1 MIQIYRVG
9 NTNYEKNGDM
19 TLFPTEAYLHVVL
32 NGSWEAAIEHP
43 IDIDGRWK
51 YITEDAVVKMP
62 SFNGN
67 QLFRIKKKE
76 KMDSGISATLE
87 PIFMDAKDDCFL
99 VDVRPTAKNGQQA
112 LDILCASN
120 KKYSGV
126 SNITKATTSY
136 YILKNLIEA
145 INGEDE
151 NSFIKRWGGEILFN
165 NFQVIVNERV
175 GGDYGVELRYG
186 KNIAKD
192 GLTEEVDIREVVTR
206 IYPKAYNGYMISNN
220 GYVDSPLISNYQTTK
235 TAVITFEDVKMR
247 ADAQEEDEE
256 KGIIICDTQQ
266 ELDAALTEKCR
277 QQYNLGLDKPKVTI
291 SADLVLLQNTDLY
304 KDYVVLEQVSLGDT
318 IHCKHNKL
326 GIITDARV
334 IELEYDS
341 IRKKVRSVVLGDFKT
356 DFFDHVSSSTNKI
369 DGVIRPDGTLMGEK
383 VAGILNA
390 INTQLRLQNTIAKK
404 QNVRAILFEDL
415 DPDSALYGAMAL
427 GTQGFQIAKK
437 RTEDGRDWQWE
448 TAATA
453 EGIVANAVITG
464 ILSDKLGLNYWN
476 LDTGEFRLA
485 ADAFKVGDETVED
498 YINGKIDKAHT
509 LTVQLSNEFQGIPT
523 DANGDGGNYSDCYTN
538 VQVFLDSTDI
548 TNDKEVT
555 YTVTPDSS
563 ITGAWDSNEK
573 RYTVTYLNSDSAS
586 VTITVTYSNLQ
597 VTKKFSVSK
606 IKQGQPGLNGLQ
618 GEKGEQG
625 IPGTNGQDGRTSY
638 FHIKYS
644 AVSNPTSSDQIS
656 EVPNTYIGTYVD
668 FNQADSADPAKYT
681 WARFQGLQGENGIP
695 GTNGENGQ
703 TSYLHIKYSDD
714 GGITFTANNGETPG
728 KYIGQ
733 YVDFIQADSS
743 DPKKYTWS
751 LAKGD
756 DGRVYM
762 LEVSTL
768 VIKQGADDRYSPS
781 NVTFSAFYRDGTNAE
796 RISYSGRFV
805 VSETTDGNN
814 YVTKYT
820 SSADQHSITY
830 TPSSSNVKNIRCVLY
845 VAGGTTSALDMQGVA
860 IVRDIDNLTQSEVFN
875 ILTNNGKLQGIFMKD
890 GKLYING
897 SYIAVS
903 DWSELSK
910 TLSGFKLSAKRIY
923 GTDGTYCNGM
933 SIGAD
938 NIYCFWAGET
948 NGKLGDG
955 NTDAP
960 FLVSRNGTVWS
971 KRLYAGDCLDL
982 YEEKASWK
990 GNEFDIFRNDCT
1002 WNIKQNHHQYGD
1014 LKLVLHPWDGETQL
1028 VFNWC
1033 SQNHGTVYLY
1043 GGYNSS
1049 TYVGLYHKERNGG
1062 AGGTIWRYQTDG
1074 NFHIVA
1080 KTIAAA
1086 IECTTLTQTSSEK
1099 IKKDIE
1105 ELDSD
1110 EALSLIK
1117 NTKIYSYFLRDQVDE
1132 DGSKIEVS
1140 KKRQFGTV
1148 IERECP
1154 DEFVS
1159 DDGNSVNL
1167 YSLLSATIRVV
1178 QKQQEQIERLTGGIE

>member
-206 IYPKAYNGYMISNN
+206 IYPKAYNGYMMSNN
-220 GYVDSPLISNYQTTK
+220 GYVNSPLINNYQTTK

-341 IRKKVRSVVLGDFKT
+341 IRKKVRSIVLGDFKT

-390 INTQLRLQNTIAKK
+390 INTQLRLQNTVAKK

-464 ILSDKLGLNYWN
+464 ILSDRLGKNYWN
-476 LDTGEFRLA
+476 FDTGEFQLSSQSFQI
-485 ADAFKVGDETVED
+485 DDQNVKD
-498 YINGKIDKAHT
+498 YVNGKIDA
-509 LTVQLSNEFQGIPT
+509 
-523 DANGDGGNYSDCYTN
+523 
-538 VQVFLDSTDI
+538 
-548 TNDKEVT
+548 
-555 YTVTPDSS
+555 
-563 ITGAWDSNEK
+563 
-573 RYTVTYLNSDSAS
+573 
-586 VTITVTYSNLQ
+586 
-597 VTKKFSVSK
+597 KK
-606 IKQGQPGLNGLQ
+606 
-618 GEKGEQG
+618 
-625 IPGTNGQDGRTSY
+625 
-638 FHIKYS
+638 
-644 AVSNPTSSDQIS
+644 
-656 EVPNTYIGTYVD
+656 
-668 FNQADSADPAKYT
+668 
-681 WARFQGLQGENGIP
+681 
-695 GTNGENGQ
+695 
-703 TSYLHIKYSDD
+703 
-714 GGITFTANNGETPG
+714 
-728 KYIGQ
+728 
-733 YVDFIQADSS
+733 
-743 DPKKYTWS
+743 
-751 LAKGD
+751 
-756 DGRVYM
+756 
-762 LEVSTL
+762 
-768 VIKQGADDRYSPS
+768 
-781 NVTFSAFYRDGTNAE
+781 
-796 RISYSGRFV
+796 
-805 VSETTDGNN
+805 
-814 YVTKYT
+814 
-820 SSADQHSITY
+820 
-830 TPSSSNVKNIRCVLY
+830 
-845 VAGGTTSALDMQGVA
+845 
-860 IVRDIDNLTQSEVFN
+860 LTQSEVFN

-890 GKLYING
+890 GQLYING
-897 SYIAVS
+897 TYIAVT

-910 TLSGFKLSAKRIY
+910 TLSGFKLSVKRIY

-948 NGKLGDG
+948 NGKQGSG

-982 YEEKASWK
+982 YESTATWK
-990 GNEFDIFRNDCT
+990 GTRLNIFREDGSLR
-1002 WNIKQNHHQYGD
+1002 IRQNHHDYGD
-1014 LKLVLHPWDGETQL
+1014 TKVLIEQQNGEAQL
-1028 VFNWC
+1028 VFPYA
-1033 SQNHGTVYLY
+1033 SSNHGTVYFY
-1043 GGYNSS
+1043 SGYNSRA
-1049 TYVGLYHKERNGG
+1049 YLGLYHAERGGSGG
-1062 AGGTIWRYQTDG
+1062 AIFRYEIDEA
-1074 NFHIVA
+1074 FHM
-1080 KTIAAA
+1080 IARMIAGQ
-1086 IECTTLTQTSSEK
+1086 IECTSLTQTSSEK
-1099 IKKDIE
+1099 IKKNIE
-1105 ELDSD
+1105 ELDKQK
-1110 EALSLIK
+1110 ALDLIR
-1117 NTKIYSYFLRDQVDE
+1117 NTKIYQYFLREQKDE
-1132 DGSKIEVS
+1132 DGNIIDVS
-1140 KKRQFGTV
+1140 KKQQFGAV
-1148 IERECP
+1148 IEKGCP

-1159 DDGNSVNL
+1159 DDGESINL
-1167 YSLLSATIRVV
+1167 YSMIATCIAAI
-1178 QKQQEQIERLTGGIE
+1178 QKQQEEIDILKKGGL

>member
-523 DANGDGGNYSDCYTN
+523 DTNGDGGNYSDCYTN

-606 IKQGQPGLNGLQ
+606 IKQG
-618 GEKGEQG
+618 
-625 IPGTNGQDGRTSY
+625 
-638 FHIKYS
+638 
-644 AVSNPTSSDQIS
+644 
-656 EVPNTYIGTYVD
+656 
-668 FNQADSADPAKYT
+668 
-681 WARFQGLQGENGIP
+681 
-695 GTNGENGQ
+695 
-703 TSYLHIKYSDD
+703 
-714 GGITFTANNGETPG
+714 
-728 KYIGQ
+728 
-733 YVDFIQADSS
+733 
-743 DPKKYTWS
+743 
-751 LAKGD
+751 D

-768 VIKQGADDRYSPS
+768 VIKQGEDDRYSPL

-796 RISYSGRFV
+796 RISYNGRFV

-830 TPSSSNVKNIRCVLY
+830 TPSSSDVKNIRCVLY
-845 VAGGTTSALDMQGVA
+845 AAGGTTSALDMQGVA

-890 GKLYING
+890 GQLYING
-897 SYIAVS
+897 TYIAVS

-982 YEEKASWK
+982 YESTATWK
-990 GNEFDIFRNDCT
+990 GTRLNIFREDGSLR
-1002 WNIKQNHHQYGD
+1002 IRQNHHDYGD
-1014 LKLVLHPWDGETQL
+1014 TKVLIEQQNGEAQL
-1028 VFNWC
+1028 VFPYA
-1033 SQNHGTVYLY
+1033 SSNHGTVYFY
-1043 GGYNSS
+1043 SGYNSRA
-1049 TYVGLYHKERNGG
+1049 YLGLYHAERGGSGG
-1062 AGGTIWRYQTDG
+1062 AIFRYEIDEA
-1074 NFHIVA
+1074 FHM
-1080 KTIAAA
+1080 IARMIAGQ
-1086 IECTTLTQTSSEK
+1086 IECTSLTQTSSEK
-1099 IKKDIE
+1099 IKKNIE
-1105 ELDSD
+1105 ELDKQK
-1110 EALSLIK
+1110 ALDLIR
-1117 NTKIYSYFLRDQVDE
+1117 NTKIYQYFLREQKDE
-1132 DGSKIEVS
+1132 DGNIIDVS
-1140 KKRQFGTV
+1140 KKQQFGAV
-1148 IERECP
+1148 IEKGCP

-1159 DDGNSVNL
+1159 DDGESINL
-1167 YSLLSATIRVV
+1167 YSMIATCIAAI
-1178 QKQQEQIERLTGGIE
+1178 QKQQEEIDILKKGGL

>member
-206 IYPKAYNGYMISNN
+206 IYPKAYNGYMMSNN

-415 DPDSALYGAMAL
+415 DPDSPLFGAMAL

-453 EGIVANAVITG
+453 EGIVANAIVTG
-464 ILSDKLGLNYWN
+464 LLSDKLGENHWN
-476 LDTGEFRLA
+476 LDTGEFQLSSQSFQI
-485 ADAFKVGDETVED
+485 DDQSVKD
-498 YINGKIDKAHT
+498 YVNGKIDA
-509 LTVQLSNEFQGIPT
+509 
-523 DANGDGGNYSDCYTN
+523 
-538 VQVFLDSTDI
+538 
-548 TNDKEVT
+548 
-555 YTVTPDSS
+555 
-563 ITGAWDSNEK
+563 
-573 RYTVTYLNSDSAS
+573 
-586 VTITVTYSNLQ
+586 
-597 VTKKFSVSK
+597 KK
-606 IKQGQPGLNGLQ
+606 
-618 GEKGEQG
+618 
-625 IPGTNGQDGRTSY
+625 
-638 FHIKYS
+638 
-644 AVSNPTSSDQIS
+644 
-656 EVPNTYIGTYVD
+656 
-668 FNQADSADPAKYT
+668 
-681 WARFQGLQGENGIP
+681 
-695 GTNGENGQ
+695 
-703 TSYLHIKYSDD
+703 
-714 GGITFTANNGETPG
+714 
-728 KYIGQ
+728 
-733 YVDFIQADSS
+733 
-743 DPKKYTWS
+743 
-751 LAKGD
+751 
-756 DGRVYM
+756 
-762 LEVSTL
+762 
-768 VIKQGADDRYSPS
+768 
-781 NVTFSAFYRDGTNAE
+781 
-796 RISYSGRFV
+796 
-805 VSETTDGNN
+805 
-814 YVTKYT
+814 
-820 SSADQHSITY
+820 
-830 TPSSSNVKNIRCVLY
+830 
-845 VAGGTTSALDMQGVA
+845 
-860 IVRDIDNLTQSEVFN
+860 LTQSEVFN

-890 GKLYING
+890 GQLYING
-897 SYIAVS
+897 TYIAVT

-938 NIYCFWAGET
+938 DIYCFWAGET

-982 YEEKASWK
+982 YESTATWK
-990 GNEFDIFRNDCT
+990 GTRLNIFRDDGSLR
-1002 WNIKQNHHQYGD
+1002 IRQNHHDYGD
-1014 LKLVLHPWDGETQL
+1014 TKVLIEQQNGEAQL
-1028 VFNWC
+1028 VFPYA
-1033 SQNHGTVYLY
+1033 SSNHGTVYFY
-1043 GGYNSS
+1043 SGYNSRA
-1049 TYVGLYHKERNGG
+1049 YLGLYHAERGGSGG
-1062 AGGTIWRYQTDG
+1062 AIFRYEIDEA
-1074 NFHIVA
+1074 FHM
-1080 KTIAAA
+1080 IARMIAGQ
-1086 IECTTLTQTSSEK
+1086 IECTSLTQTSSEK
-1099 IKKDIE
+1099 IKKNIE
-1105 ELDSD
+1105 ELDKQK
-1110 EALSLIK
+1110 ALDLIR
-1117 NTKIYSYFLRDQVDE
+1117 NTKIYQYFLREQKDE
-1132 DGSKIEVS
+1132 DGNIIDVS
-1140 KKRQFGTV
+1140 KKQQFGAV
-1148 IERECP
+1148 IEKGCP

-1159 DDGNSVNL
+1159 DDGESINL
-1167 YSLLSATIRVV
+1167 YSMIATCIAAI
-1178 QKQQEQIERLTGGIE
+1178 QKQQEEIDILKKGGL

>member
-43 IDIDGRWK
+43 IDTDGRWK

-220 GYVDSPLISNYQTTK
+220 GYVDSPLISNYQTIK

-356 DFFDHVSSSTNKI
+356 DFFDHVSSSTNRI
-369 DGVIRPDGTLMGEK
+369 EQVIRTDGTLMGEK

-390 INTQLRLQNTIAKK
+390 INTQLRLQNTVAKK

-606 IKQGQPGLNGLQ
+606 IKQG
-618 GEKGEQG
+618 
-625 IPGTNGQDGRTSY
+625 
-638 FHIKYS
+638 
-644 AVSNPTSSDQIS
+644 
-656 EVPNTYIGTYVD
+656 
-668 FNQADSADPAKYT
+668 
-681 WARFQGLQGENGIP
+681 
-695 GTNGENGQ
+695 
-703 TSYLHIKYSDD
+703 
-714 GGITFTANNGETPG
+714 
-728 KYIGQ
+728 
-733 YVDFIQADSS
+733 
-743 DPKKYTWS
+743 
-751 LAKGD
+751 D

-768 VIKQGADDRYSPS
+768 VIKQGEDDRYSPL

-796 RISYSGRFV
+796 RISYNGRFV

-830 TPSSSNVKNIRCVLY
+830 TPSSSDVKNIRCVLY
-845 VAGGTTSALDMQGVA
+845 AAGGTTSALDMQGVA

-875 ILTNNGKLQGIFMKD
+875 ILTNNGKLQGIFMKG

-982 YEEKASWK
+982 YESTATWK
-990 GNEFDIFRNDCT
+990 GTRLNIFREDGSLR
-1002 WNIKQNHHQYGD
+1002 IRQNHHDYGD
-1014 LKLVLHPWDGETQL
+1014 TKVLIEQQNGEAQL
-1028 VFNWC
+1028 VFPYA
-1033 SQNHGTVYLY
+1033 SSNHGTVYFY
-1043 GGYNSS
+1043 SGYNSRA
-1049 TYVGLYHKERNGG
+1049 YLGLYHAERGGSGG
-1062 AGGTIWRYQTDG
+1062 AIFRYEIDEA
-1074 NFHIVA
+1074 FHM
-1080 KTIAAA
+1080 IARMIAGQ
-1086 IECTTLTQTSSEK
+1086 IECTSLTQTSTEK

-1105 ELDSD
+1105 ELDKQK
-1110 EALSLIK
+1110 ALDLIC
-1117 NTKIYSYFLRDQVDE
+1117 NTKIYQYFLREQKDE
-1132 DGSKIEVS
+1132 DGNIIDVS
-1140 KKRQFGTV
+1140 KKQQFGAV
-1148 IERECP
+1148 IEKGCP

-1159 DDGNSVNL
+1159 DDGESINL
-1167 YSLLSATIRVV
+1167 YSMIATCIAAI
-1178 QKQQEQIERLTGGIE
+1178 QKQQEEIDILKKGGL

>member
-390 INTQLRLQNTIAKK
+390 INTQLRLQNTVAKK

-464 ILSDKLGLNYWN
+464 ILSDRLGKNYWN
-476 LDTGEFRLA
+476 FDTGEFQLSSQSFQI
-485 ADAFKVGDETVED
+485 DDQNVKD
-498 YINGKIDKAHT
+498 YVNGKIDA
-509 LTVQLSNEFQGIPT
+509 
-523 DANGDGGNYSDCYTN
+523 
-538 VQVFLDSTDI
+538 
-548 TNDKEVT
+548 
-555 YTVTPDSS
+555 
-563 ITGAWDSNEK
+563 
-573 RYTVTYLNSDSAS
+573 
-586 VTITVTYSNLQ
+586 
-597 VTKKFSVSK
+597 KK
-606 IKQGQPGLNGLQ
+606 
-618 GEKGEQG
+618 
-625 IPGTNGQDGRTSY
+625 
-638 FHIKYS
+638 
-644 AVSNPTSSDQIS
+644 
-656 EVPNTYIGTYVD
+656 
-668 FNQADSADPAKYT
+668 
-681 WARFQGLQGENGIP
+681 
-695 GTNGENGQ
+695 
-703 TSYLHIKYSDD
+703 
-714 GGITFTANNGETPG
+714 
-728 KYIGQ
+728 
-733 YVDFIQADSS
+733 
-743 DPKKYTWS
+743 
-751 LAKGD
+751 
-756 DGRVYM
+756 
-762 LEVSTL
+762 
-768 VIKQGADDRYSPS
+768 
-781 NVTFSAFYRDGTNAE
+781 
-796 RISYSGRFV
+796 
-805 VSETTDGNN
+805 
-814 YVTKYT
+814 
-820 SSADQHSITY
+820 
-830 TPSSSNVKNIRCVLY
+830 
-845 VAGGTTSALDMQGVA
+845 
-860 IVRDIDNLTQSEVFN
+860 LTQSEVFN

-890 GKLYING
+890 GQLYING
-897 SYIAVS
+897 TYIAVT

-910 TLSGFKLSAKRIY
+910 TLSGFKLSVKRIY

-948 NGKLGDG
+948 NGKQGSG

-982 YEEKASWK
+982 YESTATWK
-990 GNEFDIFRNDCT
+990 GTRLNIFRDDGSLR
-1002 WNIKQNHHQYGD
+1002 IRQNHHDYGD
-1014 LKLVLHPWDGETQL
+1014 TKVLIEQQNGEAQL
-1028 VFNWC
+1028 VFPYA
-1033 SQNHGTVYLY
+1033 SSNHGTVYFY
-1043 GGYNSS
+1043 SGYNSRA
-1049 TYVGLYHKERNGG
+1049 YLGLYHAERGGSGG
-1062 AGGTIWRYQTDG
+1062 AIFRYEIDEA
-1074 NFHIVA
+1074 FHM
-1080 KTIAAA
+1080 IARMIAGQ
-1086 IECTTLTQTSSEK
+1086 IECTSLTQTSSEK
-1099 IKKDIE
+1099 IKKNIE
-1105 ELDSD
+1105 ELDKQK
-1110 EALSLIK
+1110 ALDLIC
-1117 NTKIYSYFLRDQVDE
+1117 NTKIYQYFLREQKDE
-1132 DGSKIEVS
+1132 DGNIIDVS
-1140 KKRQFGTV
+1140 KKQQFGAV
-1148 IERECP
+1148 IEKGCP

-1159 DDGNSVNL
+1159 DDGESINL
-1167 YSLLSATIRVV
+1167 YSMIATCIAAI
-1178 QKQQEQIERLTGGIE
+1178 QKQQEEIDILKKGGL

>member
-43 IDIDGRWK
+43 IDTDGRWK

-318 IHCKHNKL
+318 INCKHNKL

-390 INTQLRLQNTIAKK
+390 INTQLRLQNTVAKK

-523 DANGDGGNYSDCYTN
+523 DTNGDGGNYSDCYTN
-538 VQVFLDSTDI
+538 VQVFLDSIDI

-606 IKQGQPGLNGLQ
+606 IKQG
-618 GEKGEQG
+618 
-625 IPGTNGQDGRTSY
+625 
-638 FHIKYS
+638 
-644 AVSNPTSSDQIS
+644 
-656 EVPNTYIGTYVD
+656 
-668 FNQADSADPAKYT
+668 
-681 WARFQGLQGENGIP
+681 
-695 GTNGENGQ
+695 
-703 TSYLHIKYSDD
+703 
-714 GGITFTANNGETPG
+714 
-728 KYIGQ
+728 
-733 YVDFIQADSS
+733 
-743 DPKKYTWS
+743 
-751 LAKGD
+751 D

-768 VIKQGADDRYSPS
+768 VIKQGEDDRYSPL

-796 RISYSGRFV
+796 RISYNGCFV

-820 SSADQHSITY
+820 SSTDQHSITY
-830 TPSSSNVKNIRCVLY
+830 TPSSSDVKNIRCVLY
-845 VAGGTTSALDMQGVA
+845 AAGGTTSALDMQGVA

-890 GKLYING
+890 GQLYING
-897 SYIAVS
+897 TYIAVT

-938 NIYCFWAGET
+938 DIYCFWAGET

-982 YEEKASWK
+982 YESTATWK
-990 GNEFDIFRNDCT
+990 GTRLNIFRDDGSLR
-1002 WNIKQNHHQYGD
+1002 IRQNHHDYGD
-1014 LKLVLHPWDGETQL
+1014 TKVLIEQQNGEAQL
-1028 VFNWC
+1028 VFPYA
-1033 SQNHGTVYLY
+1033 SSNHGTVYFY
-1043 GGYNSS
+1043 SGYNSRA
-1049 TYVGLYHKERNGG
+1049 YLGLYHAERGGSGG
-1062 AGGTIWRYQTDG
+1062 AIFRYEIDEA
-1074 NFHIVA
+1074 FHM
-1080 KTIAAA
+1080 IARMIAGQ
-1086 IECTTLTQTSSEK
+1086 IECTSLTQTSSEK
-1099 IKKDIE
+1099 IKKNIE
-1105 ELDSD
+1105 ELDKQK
-1110 EALSLIK
+1110 ALDLIC
-1117 NTKIYSYFLRDQVDE
+1117 NTKIYQYFLREQKDE
-1132 DGSKIEVS
+1132 DGNIIDVS
-1140 KKRQFGTV
+1140 KKQQFGAV
-1148 IERECP
+1148 IEKGCP

-1159 DDGNSVNL
+1159 DDGESINL
-1167 YSLLSATIRVV
+1167 YSMIATCIAAI
-1178 QKQQEQIERLTGGIE
+1178 QKQQEEIDILKKGGL

>member
-151 NSFIKRWGGEILFN
+151 NSFIKRWGGEIIFN

-206 IYPKAYNGYMISNN
+206 IYPKAYNGYMMSNN
-220 GYVDSPLISNYQTTK
+220 GYVNSPLINNYQTTK

-415 DPDSALYGAMAL
+415 DPDSPLFGAMAL

-437 RTEDGRDWQWE
+437 RTEDGRDWKWE

-464 ILSDKLGLNYWN
+464 ILSDRLGKNYWN
-476 LDTGEFRLA
+476 FDTGEFQLSSQSFQI
-485 ADAFKVGDETVED
+485 DDQNVKD
-498 YINGKIDKAHT
+498 YVNGKIDA
-509 LTVQLSNEFQGIPT
+509 
-523 DANGDGGNYSDCYTN
+523 
-538 VQVFLDSTDI
+538 
-548 TNDKEVT
+548 
-555 YTVTPDSS
+555 
-563 ITGAWDSNEK
+563 
-573 RYTVTYLNSDSAS
+573 
-586 VTITVTYSNLQ
+586 
-597 VTKKFSVSK
+597 KK
-606 IKQGQPGLNGLQ
+606 
-618 GEKGEQG
+618 
-625 IPGTNGQDGRTSY
+625 
-638 FHIKYS
+638 
-644 AVSNPTSSDQIS
+644 
-656 EVPNTYIGTYVD
+656 
-668 FNQADSADPAKYT
+668 
-681 WARFQGLQGENGIP
+681 
-695 GTNGENGQ
+695 
-703 TSYLHIKYSDD
+703 
-714 GGITFTANNGETPG
+714 
-728 KYIGQ
+728 
-733 YVDFIQADSS
+733 
-743 DPKKYTWS
+743 
-751 LAKGD
+751 
-756 DGRVYM
+756 
-762 LEVSTL
+762 
-768 VIKQGADDRYSPS
+768 
-781 NVTFSAFYRDGTNAE
+781 
-796 RISYSGRFV
+796 
-805 VSETTDGNN
+805 
-814 YVTKYT
+814 
-820 SSADQHSITY
+820 
-830 TPSSSNVKNIRCVLY
+830 
-845 VAGGTTSALDMQGVA
+845 
-860 IVRDIDNLTQSEVFN
+860 LTQSEVFN

-890 GKLYING
+890 GQLYING
-897 SYIAVS
+897 TYIAVT

-910 TLSGFKLSAKRIY
+910 TLSGFKLSVKRIY

-948 NGKLGDG
+948 NGKQGSG

-982 YEEKASWK
+982 YESTATWK
-990 GNEFDIFRNDCT
+990 GTCLNIFREDGSLR
-1002 WNIKQNHHQYGD
+1002 IRQNHHDYGD
-1014 LKLVLHPWDGETQL
+1014 TKVLIEQQNGEAQL
-1028 VFNWC
+1028 VFPYA
-1033 SQNHGTVYLY
+1033 SSNHGTVYFY
-1043 GGYNSS
+1043 SGYNSRA
-1049 TYVGLYHKERNGG
+1049 YLGLYHAERGGSGG
-1062 AGGTIWRYQTDG
+1062 AIFRYEIDEA
-1074 NFHIVA
+1074 FHM
-1080 KTIAAA
+1080 IARMIAGQ
-1086 IECTTLTQTSSEK
+1086 IECTSLTQTSSEK
-1099 IKKDIE
+1099 IKKNIE
-1105 ELDSD
+1105 ELDKQK
-1110 EALSLIK
+1110 ALDLIR
-1117 NTKIYSYFLRDQVDE
+1117 NTKIYQYFLREQKDE
-1132 DGSKIEVS
+1132 DGNIIDVS
-1140 KKRQFGTV
+1140 KKQQFGAV
-1148 IERECP
+1148 IEKGCP

-1159 DDGNSVNL
+1159 DDGEGINL
-1167 YSLLSATIRVV
+1167 YSMIATCIAAI
-1178 QKQQEQIERLTGGIE
+1178 QKQQEEIDILKKGGL

>member
-220 GYVDSPLISNYQTTK
+220 GYVDSPLISNYQTIK

-356 DFFDHVSSSTNKI
+356 DFFDHVSSSTNRI
-369 DGVIRPDGTLMGEK
+369 EQVIRTDGTLMGEK

-390 INTQLRLQNTIAKK
+390 INTQLRLQNTVAKK

-606 IKQGQPGLNGLQ
+606 IKQG
-618 GEKGEQG
+618 
-625 IPGTNGQDGRTSY
+625 
-638 FHIKYS
+638 
-644 AVSNPTSSDQIS
+644 
-656 EVPNTYIGTYVD
+656 
-668 FNQADSADPAKYT
+668 
-681 WARFQGLQGENGIP
+681 
-695 GTNGENGQ
+695 
-703 TSYLHIKYSDD
+703 
-714 GGITFTANNGETPG
+714 
-728 KYIGQ
+728 
-733 YVDFIQADSS
+733 
-743 DPKKYTWS
+743 
-751 LAKGD
+751 D

-768 VIKQGADDRYSPS
+768 VIKQGEDDRYSPL

-796 RISYSGRFV
+796 RISYNGRFV

-830 TPSSSNVKNIRCVLY
+830 TPSSSDVKNIRCVLY
-845 VAGGTTSALDMQGVA
+845 AAGGTTSALDMQGVA

-875 ILTNNGKLQGIFMKD
+875 ILTNNGKLQGIFMKG

-982 YEEKASWK
+982 YESTATWK
-990 GNEFDIFRNDCT
+990 GTRLNIFREDGSLR
-1002 WNIKQNHHQYGD
+1002 IRQNHHDYGD
-1014 LKLVLHPWDGETQL
+1014 TKVLIEQQNGEAQL
-1028 VFNWC
+1028 VFPYA
-1033 SQNHGTVYLY
+1033 SSNHGTVYFY
-1043 GGYNSS
+1043 SGYNSRA
-1049 TYVGLYHKERNGG
+1049 YLGLYHAERGGSGG
-1062 AGGTIWRYQTDG
+1062 AIFRYEIDEA
-1074 NFHIVA
+1074 FHM
-1080 KTIAAA
+1080 IARMIAGQ
-1086 IECTTLTQTSSEK
+1086 IECTSLTQTSTEK

-1105 ELDSD
+1105 ELDKQK
-1110 EALSLIK
+1110 ALDLIR
-1117 NTKIYSYFLRDQVDE
+1117 NTKIYQYFLREQKDE
-1132 DGSKIEVS
+1132 DGNVIEVS
-1140 KKRQFGTV
+1140 KKQQFGAV
-1148 IERECP
+1148 IEKGCP

-1159 DDGNSVNL
+1159 DDGESINL
-1167 YSLLSATIRVV
+1167 YSMIATCIAAI
-1178 QKQQEQIERLTGGIE
+1178 QKQQEEIDILKKGGL

>member
-206 IYPKAYNGYMISNN
+206 IYPKAYNGYMMSNN
-220 GYVDSPLISNYQTTK
+220 GYVNSPLINNYQTTK

-390 INTQLRLQNTIAKK
+390 INTQLRLQNTVAKK

-464 ILSDKLGLNYWN
+464 ILSDRLGKNYWN
-476 LDTGEFRLA
+476 FDTGEFQLSSQSFQI
-485 ADAFKVGDETVED
+485 DDQNVKD
-498 YINGKIDKAHT
+498 YVNGKIDA
-509 LTVQLSNEFQGIPT
+509 
-523 DANGDGGNYSDCYTN
+523 
-538 VQVFLDSTDI
+538 
-548 TNDKEVT
+548 
-555 YTVTPDSS
+555 
-563 ITGAWDSNEK
+563 
-573 RYTVTYLNSDSAS
+573 
-586 VTITVTYSNLQ
+586 
-597 VTKKFSVSK
+597 KK
-606 IKQGQPGLNGLQ
+606 
-618 GEKGEQG
+618 
-625 IPGTNGQDGRTSY
+625 
-638 FHIKYS
+638 
-644 AVSNPTSSDQIS
+644 
-656 EVPNTYIGTYVD
+656 
-668 FNQADSADPAKYT
+668 
-681 WARFQGLQGENGIP
+681 
-695 GTNGENGQ
+695 
-703 TSYLHIKYSDD
+703 
-714 GGITFTANNGETPG
+714 
-728 KYIGQ
+728 
-733 YVDFIQADSS
+733 
-743 DPKKYTWS
+743 
-751 LAKGD
+751 
-756 DGRVYM
+756 
-762 LEVSTL
+762 
-768 VIKQGADDRYSPS
+768 
-781 NVTFSAFYRDGTNAE
+781 
-796 RISYSGRFV
+796 
-805 VSETTDGNN
+805 
-814 YVTKYT
+814 
-820 SSADQHSITY
+820 
-830 TPSSSNVKNIRCVLY
+830 
-845 VAGGTTSALDMQGVA
+845 
-860 IVRDIDNLTQSEVFN
+860 LTQSEVFN

-890 GKLYING
+890 GQLYING
-897 SYIAVS
+897 TYIAVT

-910 TLSGFKLSAKRIY
+910 TLSGFKLSVKRIY

-948 NGKLGDG
+948 NGKQGSG

-982 YEEKASWK
+982 YESTATWK
-990 GNEFDIFRNDCT
+990 GTRLNIFREDGSLR
-1002 WNIKQNHHQYGD
+1002 IRQNHHDYGD
-1014 LKLVLHPWDGETQL
+1014 TKVLIEQQNGEAQL
-1028 VFNWC
+1028 VFPYA
-1033 SQNHGTVYLY
+1033 SSNHGTVYFY
-1043 GGYNSS
+1043 SGYNSRA
-1049 TYVGLYHKERNGG
+1049 YLGLYHAERGGSGG
-1062 AGGTIWRYQTDG
+1062 AIFRYEIDEA
-1074 NFHIVA
+1074 FHM
-1080 KTIAAA
+1080 IARMIAGQ
-1086 IECTTLTQTSSEK
+1086 IECTSLTQTSSEK
-1099 IKKDIE
+1099 IKKNIE
-1105 ELDSD
+1105 ELDKQK
-1110 EALSLIK
+1110 ALDLIR
-1117 NTKIYSYFLRDQVDE
+1117 NTKIYQYFLREQKDE
-1132 DGSKIEVS
+1132 DGNIIDVS
-1140 KKRQFGTV
+1140 KKQQFGAV
-1148 IERECP
+1148 IEKGCP

-1159 DDGNSVNL
+1159 DDGESINL
-1167 YSLLSATIRVV
+1167 YSMIATCIAAI
-1178 QKQQEQIERLTGGIE
+1178 QKQQEEIDILKKGGL

>member
-464 ILSDKLGLNYWN
+464 ILSDRLGKNYWN
-476 LDTGEFRLA
+476 FDTGEFQLSSQSFQI
-485 ADAFKVGDETVED
+485 DDQNVKD
-498 YINGKIDKAHT
+498 YVNGKIDA
-509 LTVQLSNEFQGIPT
+509 
-523 DANGDGGNYSDCYTN
+523 
-538 VQVFLDSTDI
+538 
-548 TNDKEVT
+548 
-555 YTVTPDSS
+555 
-563 ITGAWDSNEK
+563 
-573 RYTVTYLNSDSAS
+573 
-586 VTITVTYSNLQ
+586 
-597 VTKKFSVSK
+597 KK
-606 IKQGQPGLNGLQ
+606 
-618 GEKGEQG
+618 
-625 IPGTNGQDGRTSY
+625 
-638 FHIKYS
+638 
-644 AVSNPTSSDQIS
+644 
-656 EVPNTYIGTYVD
+656 
-668 FNQADSADPAKYT
+668 
-681 WARFQGLQGENGIP
+681 
-695 GTNGENGQ
+695 
-703 TSYLHIKYSDD
+703 
-714 GGITFTANNGETPG
+714 
-728 KYIGQ
+728 
-733 YVDFIQADSS
+733 
-743 DPKKYTWS
+743 
-751 LAKGD
+751 
-756 DGRVYM
+756 
-762 LEVSTL
+762 
-768 VIKQGADDRYSPS
+768 
-781 NVTFSAFYRDGTNAE
+781 
-796 RISYSGRFV
+796 
-805 VSETTDGNN
+805 
-814 YVTKYT
+814 
-820 SSADQHSITY
+820 
-830 TPSSSNVKNIRCVLY
+830 
-845 VAGGTTSALDMQGVA
+845 
-860 IVRDIDNLTQSEVFN
+860 LTQSEVFN

-890 GKLYING
+890 GQLYING
-897 SYIAVS
+897 TYIAVT

-910 TLSGFKLSAKRIY
+910 TLSGFKLSVKRIY

-948 NGKLGDG
+948 NGKQGSG

-982 YEEKASWK
+982 YESTATWK
-990 GNEFDIFRNDCT
+990 GTRLNIFREDGSLR
-1002 WNIKQNHHQYGD
+1002 IRQNHHDYGD
-1014 LKLVLHPWDGETQL
+1014 TKVLIEQQNGEAQL
-1028 VFNWC
+1028 VFPYA
-1033 SQNHGTVYLY
+1033 SSNHGTVYFY
-1043 GGYNSS
+1043 SGYNSRA
-1049 TYVGLYHKERNGG
+1049 YLGLYHAERGGSGG
-1062 AGGTIWRYQTDG
+1062 AIFRYEIDEA
-1074 NFHIVA
+1074 FHM
-1080 KTIAAA
+1080 IARMIAGQ
-1086 IECTTLTQTSSEK
+1086 IECTSLTQTSSEK
-1099 IKKDIE
+1099 IKKNIE
-1105 ELDSD
+1105 ELDKQK
-1110 EALSLIK
+1110 ALDLIC
-1117 NTKIYSYFLRDQVDE
+1117 NTKIYQYFLREQKDE
-1132 DGSKIEVS
+1132 DGNIIDVS
-1140 KKRQFGTV
+1140 KKQQFGAV
-1148 IERECP
+1148 IEKGCP

-1159 DDGNSVNL
+1159 DDGESINL
-1167 YSLLSATIRVV
+1167 YSMIATCIAAI
-1178 QKQQEQIERLTGGIE
+1178 QKQQEEIDILKKGGL

>member
-43 IDIDGRWK
+43 IDTDGRWK

-220 GYVDSPLISNYQTTK
+220 GYVDSPLISNYQTIK

-356 DFFDHVSSSTNKI
+356 DFFDHVSSSTNRI
-369 DGVIRPDGTLMGEK
+369 EQVIRTDGTLMGEK

-390 INTQLRLQNTIAKK
+390 INTQLRLQNTVAKK

-606 IKQGQPGLNGLQ
+606 IKQG
-618 GEKGEQG
+618 
-625 IPGTNGQDGRTSY
+625 
-638 FHIKYS
+638 
-644 AVSNPTSSDQIS
+644 
-656 EVPNTYIGTYVD
+656 
-668 FNQADSADPAKYT
+668 
-681 WARFQGLQGENGIP
+681 
-695 GTNGENGQ
+695 
-703 TSYLHIKYSDD
+703 
-714 GGITFTANNGETPG
+714 
-728 KYIGQ
+728 
-733 YVDFIQADSS
+733 
-743 DPKKYTWS
+743 
-751 LAKGD
+751 D

-768 VIKQGADDRYSPS
+768 VIKQGEDDRYSPL

-796 RISYSGRFV
+796 RISYNGRFV

-830 TPSSSNVKNIRCVLY
+830 TPSSSDVKNIRCVLY
-845 VAGGTTSALDMQGVA
+845 AAGGTTSALDMQGVA

-982 YEEKASWK
+982 YESTATWK
-990 GNEFDIFRNDCT
+990 GTRLNIFRDDGSLR
-1002 WNIKQNHHQYGD
+1002 IRQNHHDYGD
-1014 LKLVLHPWDGETQL
+1014 TKVLIEQQNGEAQL
-1028 VFNWC
+1028 VFPYA
-1033 SQNHGTVYLY
+1033 SSNHGTVYFY
-1043 GGYNSS
+1043 SGYNSRA
-1049 TYVGLYHKERNGG
+1049 YLGLYHAERGGSGG
-1062 AGGTIWRYQTDG
+1062 AIFRYEIDEA
-1074 NFHIVA
+1074 FHM
-1080 KTIAAA
+1080 IARMIAGQ
-1086 IECTTLTQTSSEK
+1086 IECTSLTQTSTEK

-1105 ELDSD
+1105 ELDKQK
-1110 EALSLIK
+1110 ALDLIC
-1117 NTKIYSYFLRDQVDE
+1117 NTKIYQYFLREQKDE
-1132 DGSKIEVS
+1132 DGNIIDVS
-1140 KKRQFGTV
+1140 KKQQFGAV
-1148 IERECP
+1148 IEKGCP

-1159 DDGNSVNL
+1159 DDGESINL
-1167 YSLLSATIRVV
+1167 YSMIATCIAAI
-1178 QKQQEQIERLTGGIE
+1178 QKQQEEIDILKKGGL

>member
-390 INTQLRLQNTIAKK
+390 INTQLRLQNTVAKK

-464 ILSDKLGLNYWN
+464 ILSDRLGKNYWN
-476 LDTGEFRLA
+476 FDTGEFQLSSQSFQI
-485 ADAFKVGDETVED
+485 DDQNVKD
-498 YINGKIDKAHT
+498 YVNGKIDA
-509 LTVQLSNEFQGIPT
+509 
-523 DANGDGGNYSDCYTN
+523 
-538 VQVFLDSTDI
+538 
-548 TNDKEVT
+548 
-555 YTVTPDSS
+555 
-563 ITGAWDSNEK
+563 
-573 RYTVTYLNSDSAS
+573 
-586 VTITVTYSNLQ
+586 
-597 VTKKFSVSK
+597 KK
-606 IKQGQPGLNGLQ
+606 
-618 GEKGEQG
+618 
-625 IPGTNGQDGRTSY
+625 
-638 FHIKYS
+638 
-644 AVSNPTSSDQIS
+644 
-656 EVPNTYIGTYVD
+656 
-668 FNQADSADPAKYT
+668 
-681 WARFQGLQGENGIP
+681 
-695 GTNGENGQ
+695 
-703 TSYLHIKYSDD
+703 
-714 GGITFTANNGETPG
+714 
-728 KYIGQ
+728 
-733 YVDFIQADSS
+733 
-743 DPKKYTWS
+743 
-751 LAKGD
+751 
-756 DGRVYM
+756 
-762 LEVSTL
+762 
-768 VIKQGADDRYSPS
+768 
-781 NVTFSAFYRDGTNAE
+781 
-796 RISYSGRFV
+796 
-805 VSETTDGNN
+805 
-814 YVTKYT
+814 
-820 SSADQHSITY
+820 
-830 TPSSSNVKNIRCVLY
+830 
-845 VAGGTTSALDMQGVA
+845 
-860 IVRDIDNLTQSEVFN
+860 LTQSEVFN

-890 GKLYING
+890 GQLYING
-897 SYIAVS
+897 TYIAVT

-910 TLSGFKLSAKRIY
+910 TLSGFKLSVKRIY

-948 NGKLGDG
+948 NGKQGSG

-982 YEEKASWK
+982 YESTATWK
-990 GNEFDIFRNDCT
+990 GTHLNIFREDGSLR
-1002 WNIKQNHHQYGD
+1002 IRQNHHDYGD
-1014 LKLVLHPWDGETQL
+1014 TKVLIEQQNGEAQL
-1028 VFNWC
+1028 VFPYA
-1033 SQNHGTVYLY
+1033 SSNHGTVYFY
-1043 GGYNSS
+1043 SGYNSRA
-1049 TYVGLYHKERNGG
+1049 YLGLYHAERGGSGG
-1062 AGGTIWRYQTDG
+1062 AIFQYEIDEA
-1074 NFHIVA
+1074 FHM
-1080 KTIAAA
+1080 IARMIAGQ
-1086 IECTTLTQTSSEK
+1086 IECTSLTQTSSEK
-1099 IKKDIE
+1099 IKKNIE
-1105 ELDSD
+1105 ELDKQK
-1110 EALSLIK
+1110 ALDLIR
-1117 NTKIYSYFLRDQVDE
+1117 NTKIYQYFLREQKDE
-1132 DGSKIEVS
+1132 DGNIIDVS
-1140 KKRQFGTV
+1140 KKQQFGAV
-1148 IERECP
+1148 IEKGCP

-1159 DDGNSVNL
+1159 DDGESINL
-1167 YSLLSATIRVV
+1167 YSMIATCIAAI
-1178 QKQQEQIERLTGGIE
+1178 QKQQEEIDILKKGGL

>member
-32 NGSWEAAIEHP
+32 NGSWEAELLHP
-43 IDIDGRWK
+43 IDSEERWK
-51 YITEDAVVKMP
+51 YITEEAVVKMP

-192 GLTEEVDIREVVTR
+192 GLMEEVDIREVVTR

-356 DFFDHVSSSTNKI
+356 DFFDHVSSSTNRI
-369 DGVIRPDGTLMGEK
+369 EQVIRPDGTLMGEK

-390 INTQLRLQNTIAKK
+390 INTQLRLQNTVAKK
-404 QNVRAILFEDL
+404 QDVRAILFEDL
-415 DPDSALYGAMAL
+415 DPDSPLFGAMAL

-606 IKQGQPGLNGLQ
+606 IKQG
-618 GEKGEQG
+618 
-625 IPGTNGQDGRTSY
+625 
-638 FHIKYS
+638 
-644 AVSNPTSSDQIS
+644 
-656 EVPNTYIGTYVD
+656 
-668 FNQADSADPAKYT
+668 
-681 WARFQGLQGENGIP
+681 
-695 GTNGENGQ
+695 
-703 TSYLHIKYSDD
+703 
-714 GGITFTANNGETPG
+714 
-728 KYIGQ
+728 
-733 YVDFIQADSS
+733 
-743 DPKKYTWS
+743 
-751 LAKGD
+751 D

-768 VIKQGADDRYSPS
+768 VIKQGEDDRYSPL

-796 RISYSGRFV
+796 RISYNGRFV

-830 TPSSSNVKNIRCVLY
+830 TPSSSDVKNIRCVLY
-845 VAGGTTSALDMQGVA
+845 AAGGTTSALDMQGVA

-982 YEEKASWK
+982 YESTATWK
-990 GNEFDIFRNDCT
+990 GTRLNIFRDDGSLR
-1002 WNIKQNHHQYGD
+1002 IRQNHHDYGD
-1014 LKLVLHPWDGETQL
+1014 TKVLIEQQNGEAQL
-1028 VFNWC
+1028 VFPYA
-1033 SQNHGTVYLY
+1033 SSNHGTVYFY
-1043 GGYNSS
+1043 SGYNSRA
-1049 TYVGLYHKERNGG
+1049 YLGLYHAERGGSGG
-1062 AGGTIWRYQTDG
+1062 AIFRYEIDEA
-1074 NFHIVA
+1074 FHM
-1080 KTIAAA
+1080 IARMIAGQ
-1086 IECTTLTQTSSEK
+1086 IECTSLTQTSTEK

-1105 ELDSD
+1105 ELDKQK
-1110 EALSLIK
+1110 ALDLIC
-1117 NTKIYSYFLRDQVDE
+1117 NTKIYQYFLREQKDE
-1132 DGSKIEVS
+1132 DGNIIDVS
-1140 KKRQFGTV
+1140 KKQQFGAV
-1148 IERECP
+1148 IEKGCP

-1159 DDGNSVNL
+1159 DDGESINL
-1167 YSLLSATIRVV
+1167 YSMIATCIAAI
-1178 QKQQEQIERLTGGIE
+1178 QKQQEEIDILKKGGL